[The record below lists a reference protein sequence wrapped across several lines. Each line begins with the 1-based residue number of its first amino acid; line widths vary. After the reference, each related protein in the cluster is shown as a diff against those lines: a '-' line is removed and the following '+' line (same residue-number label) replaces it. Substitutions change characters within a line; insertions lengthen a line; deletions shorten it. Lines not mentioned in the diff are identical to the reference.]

1 MSQIDY
7 FRSSMSA
14 LHATFDEAL
23 DGLTREEAHWRP
35 YDLGNHIAFIAWHY
49 GRTVDNI
56 VRFVLERRP
65 TAWMEGKWDERFGL
79 DSKAQG
85 TGMTVEDAA
94 ALTIADVPAF
104 CTYLREVW
112 RECRAYLDTIVED
125 DLGRTVTIRPLGEMT
140 LEEVLGP
147 TLLTHGYTH
156 LGEIWLLKGLQGLKG
171 SPR

>member
-65 TAWMEGKWDERFGL
+65 TAWMEGEVG
-79 DSKAQG
+79 
-85 TGMTVEDAA
+85 
-94 ALTIADVPAF
+94 
-104 CTYLREVW
+104 REV
-112 RECRAYLDTIVED
+112 
-125 DLGRTVTIRPLGEMT
+125 RPRFK
-140 LEEVLGP
+140 GP
-147 TLLTHGYTH
+147 GH
-156 LGEIWLLKGLQGLKG
+156 WND
-171 SPR
+171 S